1 MKLRNAH
8 KDMLKRLAYGP
19 KSTRSFTHG
28 DTGNSQL
35 SVHFQRYLEEMA
47 QAGLVVVIS
56 QHGEDLWHITEHG
69 RKAMEAP
76 KVHCQ
81 GRDTFVDEALP
92 EAVKAEL
99 ARRGHNVIEQRDHP
113 GLNAFARV
121 NAVSADPAS
130 GELRGAAFPGWRG
143 DASAL

>member
-1 MKLRNAH
+1 RPGRPNS
-8 KDMLKRLAYGP
+8 LKPGKMPIVAAPVIVACRDGRPVWAGSGSGGY
-19 KSTRSFTHG
+19 RIM
-28 DTGNSQL
+28 TGV
-35 SVHFQRYLEEMA
+35 VHAFVNRA
-47 QAGLVVVIS
+47 VFGT
-56 QHGEDLWHITEHG
+56 DLG
-69 RKAMEAP
+69 AAMEAP

-81 GRDTFVDEALP
+81 GRDTFVDETLP

-99 ARRGHNVIEQRDHP
+99 ARRGHSVIEQRDHP

-130 GELRGAAFPGWRG
+130 GALRGAAFPGWRG